1 MKKYSGV
8 LKRVREI
15 EEKRGIEYARTSG
28 KLYKGLKVVHI
39 LSASWALLMNLFFLL
54 SLWINFAGEE
64 KMAQLEG
71 LVLTVAVCSLGLI
84 LGFVLT
90 CFKINIAG
98 AVSSLASSV
107 MLIVTYGREMS
118 DVLGFWGFKPSFY
131 WRHLIPLVLAAITI
145 IWMVIIAVRERIN
158 TNKLYK
164 KVSEGLYEEFKKNSE
179 NTDDEWEEFLKNYNA

>member
-28 KLYKGLKVVHI
+28 KLYKGLKAVHI

-64 KMAQLEG
+64 KMAQLQG

-98 AVSSLASSV
+98 AVSSLVSSV

-118 DVLGFWGFKPSFY
+118 DVLGFWGFNPSFY

-145 IWMVIIAVRERIN
+145 IWMVIIAVRERIKID
-158 TNKLYK
+158 KLYK
-164 KVSEGLYEEFKKNSE
+164 KVAEGLYEEFKKNSE